1 MNRQQAKKLLPI
13 IQAFAEGKTI
23 QYRHG
28 DVDWVDIAPYGA
40 LNFSADASKYR
51 IKFKSKYRPFN
62 DAEECLQEM
71 LKHQPFGWLKD
82 DVVQLYNIINIK
94 TTGITVN
101 NGISNCNYSFKN
113 VFNLTFADG
122 TPFGVE
128 E

>member
-1 MNRQQAKKLLPI
+1 MNRQQAKELLPI
-13 IQAFAEGKTI
+13 IQAFAQGKTI
-23 QYRHG
+23 QYRRG
-28 DVDWVDIAPYGA
+28 DVDWVDVAPYGV
-40 LNFSADASKYR
+40 LSFTDDTSKYR
-51 IKFKSKYRPFN
+51 IKSQQKYRPFN

-101 NGISNCNYSFKN
+101 NGISNCNYNFKN